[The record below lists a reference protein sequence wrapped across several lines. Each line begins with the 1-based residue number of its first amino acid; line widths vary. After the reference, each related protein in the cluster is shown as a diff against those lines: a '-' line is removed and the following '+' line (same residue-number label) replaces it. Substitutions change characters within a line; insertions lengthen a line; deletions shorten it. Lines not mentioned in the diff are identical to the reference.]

1 MKIRNSIVSSWVPL
15 SNQIQTFACPHCG
28 GSILQK
34 IVCKTSIMI
43 QRQSGANGR
52 LVSRPDTTTTTRCK
66 EYKCERCKAKFK
78 KESELKKLSPT
89 FEQSKTAA
97 VIAMDER
104 PYWLEK

>member
-1 MKIRNSIVSSWVPL
+1 MKTRNSIVSSWVPL
-15 SNQIQTFACPHCG
+15 SDQIQTSVCPHCG

-34 IVCKTSIMI
+34 IVSKTSIMI

-52 LVSRPDTTTTTRCK
+52 LVSRPDSTTTTHCK
-66 EYKCERCKAKFK
+66 EYKCEGCKAKFK

-89 FEQSKTAA
+89 FEQSKIVA